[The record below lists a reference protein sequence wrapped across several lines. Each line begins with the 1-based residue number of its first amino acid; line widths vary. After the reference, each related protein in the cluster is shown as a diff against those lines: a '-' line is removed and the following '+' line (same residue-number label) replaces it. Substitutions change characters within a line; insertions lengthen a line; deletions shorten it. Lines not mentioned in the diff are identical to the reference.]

1 MFKLSREVTREDVL
15 SIQARKDSNLKRPLI
30 IPMLLCCCLVMTGFM
45 STAAIA
51 GNPLSVRIP
60 IDGYPEIQ
68 WGDAPE
74 KILAK
79 YSGVSC
85 GKDELINLYDKV
97 CTKKSTKNAN
107 EKLRLFF
114 KNDSLCFA
122 YVTWGMIPG
131 ISQFKQQK
139 LADYNSFFGKEGY
152 LPPLEIVYRWRIEN
166 AAASFS
172 CADVFCTLRFAP
184 QEDILSRP
192 GSNRDARVS
201 LYGLALGS
209 ATIEDLARIAM
220 AYSWRV
226 SEISPS
232 SRDTADTA
240 DKQVYLAQNIGLE
253 DIHSLQL
260 LFSNKKLMEITY
272 WFVDPV
278 STEPSHKKTRE
289 DFFSALKE
297 RYGMPAQD
305 EGGMS
310 RFYAHK
316 GTIDEVTITVDYQE
330 SRSVLRS
337 ITYRYTGVPVNR
349 K

>member
-1 MFKLSREVTREDVL
+1 
-15 SIQARKDSNLKRPLI
+15 
-30 IPMLLCCCLVMTGFM
+30 MTGFT
-45 STAAIA
+45 STAAFA

-60 IDGYPEIQ
+60 VDGYPEIQ

-74 KILAK
+74 KLMAK
-79 YSGVSC
+79 YGGYSC
-85 GKDELINLYDKV
+85 EKDELIYFYDMV
-97 CTKKSTKNAN
+97 CTKKTTKNAN

-114 KNDSLCFA
+114 KNNGLSFA

-131 ISQFKQQK
+131 ISQFKKQK
-139 LADYNSFFGKEGY
+139 LADYNAFFGKEGY
-152 LPPLEIVYRWRIEN
+152 LPPMEIVYRWRIEN

-184 QEDILSRP
+184 EEDILARP
-192 GSNRDARVS
+192 GNSKDARVS

-209 ATIEDLARIAM
+209 ATIDELARIAM

-226 SEISPS
+226 REISTS
-232 SRDTADTA
+232 SRETADTA

-253 DIHSLQL
+253 DIHSLKL
-260 LFSNKKLMEITY
+260 LFNNKKLIEITY
-272 WFVDPV
+272 WFVDPA

-305 EGGMS
+305 EGGLS
-310 RFYAHK
+310 RFYVHK
-316 GTIDEVTITVDYQE
+316 DTIDEVTITVDYKE
-330 SRSVLRS
+330 SKNVLRS
-337 ITYRYTGVPVNR
+337 ITYRYTGLQ
-349 K
+349 